1 MSRGIILYQSKY
13 GATKKYVDWLVEELG
28 YDYAETK
35 NAKVADLLNYDVI
48 ILGGGVYAS
57 GIAGLQFLKKNIG
70 QLTDKKIAVFA
81 VGASP
86 YDEKAI
92 QQVREL
98 HFKDTLSNIPL
109 FYCRG
114 AWDEEKMKVTDRTL
128 CKMLQKAVAKQNPNE
143 YEPWQKA
150 LMCAV
155 GQKCDWT
162 DKSYLEPLLKYIE
175 EVQFDVKVEG
185 GAYGLKITK
194 PGIFKDNL
202 GKVHASVCP
211 ECGYLKFYL
220 EDTAKIKKQTNFSLP
235 VRLKAQMN
243 LNLMRCNYGKNCN
256 SK

>member
-13 GATKKYVDWLVEELG
+13 GATKKYADWLVEETG
-28 YDYAETK
+28 YDCALTK
-35 NAKVADLLNYDVI
+35 NAKVADLQNYDVI

-57 GIAGLQFLKKNIG
+57 GIAGLQFIKKNIG
-70 QLTDKKIAVFA
+70 QLADKKIAVFA

-92 QQVREL
+92 QQGREM
-98 HFKDTLSNIPL
+98 HFKDALSNIPS

-114 AWDEEKMKVTDRTL
+114 AWDEEKMKFTDRTL
-128 CKMLQKAVAKQNPNE
+128 CKMLQKAVAKQNPDE

-175 EVQFDVKVEG
+175 E
-185 GAYGLKITK
+185 L
-194 PGIFKDNL
+194 
-202 GKVHASVCP
+202 
-211 ECGYLKFYL
+211 
-220 EDTAKIKKQTNFSLP
+220 
-235 VRLKAQMN
+235 
-243 LNLMRCNYGKNCN
+243 
-256 SK
+256 

>member
-13 GATKKYVDWLVEELG
+13 GATKKYADWLVEETG
-28 YDYAETK
+28 YDCIETK
-35 NAKVADLLNYDVI
+35 NAKVPNSQNYGVI

-57 GIAGLQFLKKNIG
+57 GIAGLQFIKKNIG
-70 QLTDKKIAVFA
+70 QMADKKIAVFA

-92 QQVREL
+92 MQIREM
-98 HFKDTLSNIPL
+98 HFKDELSNIPL

-114 AWDEEKMKVTDRTL
+114 AWDEEKMKFADRTL
-128 CKMLQKAVAKQNPNE
+128 CKMLQKAVAKQNPEE

-175 EVQFDVKVEG
+175 E
-185 GAYGLKITK
+185 L
-194 PGIFKDNL
+194 
-202 GKVHASVCP
+202 
-211 ECGYLKFYL
+211 
-220 EDTAKIKKQTNFSLP
+220 
-235 VRLKAQMN
+235 
-243 LNLMRCNYGKNCN
+243 
-256 SK
+256 